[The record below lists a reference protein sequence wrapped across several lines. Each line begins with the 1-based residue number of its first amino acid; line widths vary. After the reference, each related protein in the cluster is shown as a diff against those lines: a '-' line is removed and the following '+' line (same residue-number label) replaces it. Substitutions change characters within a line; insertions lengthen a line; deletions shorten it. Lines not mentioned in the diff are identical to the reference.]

1 VGAFQY
7 VALDAGGRER
17 KGVLEGDT
25 ARHVRQLLREQR
37 LMPVSVDEVE
47 EKASPETA
55 GISLRRG
62 LSSLDL
68 ALITRQLATLL
79 HAGLPLEEALHA
91 VSEQTDKARLKS
103 IVLGVRARVLEGL
116 SLARGLDEFPQAF
129 PAVYRATVDAG
140 EQAGQLDSV
149 LERLAEYTESRHS
162 LRQKISQAM
171 IYPIVLTVLALS
183 IVTGMLIFIVP
194 KVVGVFE
201 TTGQQLPVL
210 TKLLIGL
217 SDFLINWWFAV
228 IAVIALI
235 VFAINRA
242 LKNEN
247 VRRRWHATVLKLPV
261 FGRVATGVN
270 TARFTRTLS
279 ISTSSGVPVLE
290 ALRISASVVANLPMR
305 EAIDAASLKVRE
317 GAAIGR
323 SLAQSKL
330 FPPMTIHLISS
341 GESSG
346 ELDHMLERAAAHQEA
361 EMDSLIS
368 MMLGILEPLLIVFMG
383 VIVLG
388 IVMAILL
395 PIFQINQLVG

>member
-1 VGAFQY
+1 MGAFQY

-37 LMPVSVDEVE
+37 LIPVSVDEVE
-47 EKASPETA
+47 EKAHPETA

-103 IVLGVRARVLEGL
+103 IILGVRARVLEGL

-129 PAVYRATVDAG
+129 PTVYRATVDAG

-201 TTGQQLPVL
+201 TTGQELPVL

-228 IAVIALI
+228 IAVIALV
-235 VFAINRA
+235 VFAINHA

-323 SLAQSKL
+323 SLAQSRL

-361 EMDSLIS
+361 EMDSLIG

>member
-1 VGAFQY
+1 MGAYQY

-25 ARHVRQLLREQR
+25 ARHVRQLLREQQ
-37 LMPVSVDEVE
+37 LMPVAVDEVE
-47 EKASPETA
+47 EKPRAEKSGFTFK
-55 GISLRRG
+55 RG
-62 LSSLDL
+62 LGSLDL

-91 VSEQTDKARLKS
+91 VSEQTEKARIKS
-103 IVLGVRARVLEGL
+103 IILGVRAKVLEGH
-116 SLARGLDEFPQAF
+116 SLANGLDEFPQAF
-129 PAVYRATVDAG
+129 PTVYRATVDAG
-140 EQAGQLDSV
+140 EQAGQLDTV

-183 IVTGMLIFIVP
+183 IVVGMLIFIVP

-201 TTGQQLPVL
+201 TTGQQLPLL
-210 TKLLIGL
+210 TEALIFL
-217 SDFLINWWFAV
+217 SEFLQTWYLAV
-228 IAVIALI
+228 IAVIVAI
-235 VFAINRA
+235 VIAINRA
-242 LKNEN
+242 LKNEAI
-247 VRRRWHATVLKLPV
+247 RRRWHAVVLRMPI

-279 ISTSSGVPVLE
+279 ISSASGVPVLE

-305 EAIDAASLKVRE
+305 DAIEAASVKVRE

-361 EMDSLIS
+361 EMDSLIG
-368 MMLGILEPLLIVFMG
+368 MMLGVLEPLLIVVMG
-383 VIVLG
+383 LIVLS

>member
-1 VGAFQY
+1 MGAWQY
-7 VALDAGGRER
+7 IAVDAGGRER

-25 ARHVRQLLREQR
+25 ARHVRHLLREQR

-47 EKASPETA
+47 EKTQPTSA
-55 GISLRRG
+55 GFSLRRG
-62 LSSLDL
+62 LGTLDL

-91 VSEQTDKARLKS
+91 VSEQTEKARLKS
-103 IVLGVRARVLEGL
+103 IILGVRAKVLEGH
-116 SLARGLDEFPQAF
+116 SLARGLEDFPQAF

-140 EQAGQLDSV
+140 EQAGQLDAV
-149 LERLAEYTESRHS
+149 LERLAEYTESRHA
-162 LRQKISQAM
+162 LRQKVSQAM
-171 IYPIVLTVLALS
+171 IYPIVLTVLALT
-183 IVTGMLIFIVP
+183 IVVGMLIFIVP

-201 TTGQQLPVL
+201 TTGQQLPLL
-210 TKLLIGL
+210 TELLIGL
-217 SDFLINWWFAV
+217 SEFMQNWWFAV
-228 IAVIALI
+228 IAAIAFV
-235 VFAINRA
+235 VFAISRA
-242 LKNEN
+242 LRNAAVK
-247 VRRRWHATVLKLPV
+247 RRWHAFVLRIPL

-279 ISTSSGVPVLE
+279 ISSASGVPVLE
-290 ALRISASVVANLPMR
+290 ALRISASVVSNLPMR
-305 EAIDAASLKVRE
+305 DAIDAASVKVRE

-330 FPPMTIHLISS
+330 FPPMTVHLISS

-368 MMLGILEPLLIVFMG
+368 MMLGVLEPLLIVVMG
-383 VIVLG
+383 LIVLG

>member
-1 VGAFQY
+1 MGAYQY
-7 VALDAGGRER
+7 VALDPGGRER

-25 ARHVRQLLREQR
+25 ARHVRQLLREQQ
-37 LMPVSVDEVE
+37 LMPVTVDEVE
-47 EKASPETA
+47 EKTPAEGG

-79 HAGLPLEEALHA
+79 RAGLPLEEALHA
-91 VSEQTDKARLKS
+91 VSEQTEKARIKS
-103 IVLGVRARVLEGL
+103 IVLGVRAKVLEGL
-116 SLARGLDEFPQAF
+116 SLARGLDEFPRAF
-129 PAVYRATVDAG
+129 PTVYRATVDAG
-140 EQAGQLDSV
+140 EQAGQLDTV
-149 LERLAEYTESRHS
+149 LERLAEYTEARHS
-162 LRQKISQAM
+162 LRQKLSQAM

-183 IVTGMLIFIVP
+183 IVVGMLIWIVP
-194 KVVGVFE
+194 RVVGVFE
-201 TTGQQLPVL
+201 TTGQDLPLL
-210 TKLLIGL
+210 TEMLIAL
-217 SDFLINWWFAV
+217 SEFMQNWWFAV
-228 IAVIALI
+228 IAVI
-235 VFAINRA
+235 VVVVVAIQRA
-242 LKNEN
+242 LRNESI
-247 VRRRWHATVLKLPV
+247 RRRWHATVLRMPL

-305 EAIDAASLKVRE
+305 EAIEAASVKVRE

-346 ELDHMLERAAAHQEA
+346 ELDHMLERAAAHQES
-361 EMDSLIS
+361 EMDSLIG
-368 MMLGILEPLLIVFMG
+368 MMLGVLEPLLIVVMG
-383 VIVLG
+383 LIVLA

>member
-37 LMPVSVDEVE
+37 LIPVSVDEVE
-47 EKASPETA
+47 EKAHPETA

-103 IVLGVRARVLEGL
+103 IILGVRARVLEGL

-129 PAVYRATVDAG
+129 PTVYRATVDAG

-201 TTGQQLPVL
+201 TTGQELPVL

-228 IAVIALI
+228 IAVIALV
-235 VFAINRA
+235 VFAINHA

-323 SLAQSKL
+323 SLAQSRL

-361 EMDSLIS
+361 EMDSLIG